1 MKRMQKRRI
10 FTAPFMWRRKCQV
23 AVGNS
28 SSTSKTSQPSHPKKK
43 NKVEKPYPLQP
54 PTFPGRPFRQRRLC
68 ASKMPLLLP
77 VVYMLYAPM
86 YITSLRIASDTRVS
100 PFFFFVPPCSSTET
114 FPQMSTTCAQV
125 AFSVSFTPA
134 IAVSFATDVCRRVG
148 KLFSVWMCMFRF
160 SPLYFFFSHFS
171 PFLPFFFVCTLLHFS
186 MPFI

>member
-100 PFFFFVPPCSSTET
+100 PFFFCTTMQLHRNLSTNVYYVCPSCILGLFHTRYRRLVRHWRLSSSGQT
-114 FPQMSTTCAQV
+114 F
-125 AFSVSFTPA
+125 
-134 IAVSFATDVCRRVG
+134 
-148 KLFSVWMCMFRF
+148 
-160 SPLYFFFSHFS
+160 
-171 PFLPFFFVCTLLHFS
+171 
-186 MPFI
+186 